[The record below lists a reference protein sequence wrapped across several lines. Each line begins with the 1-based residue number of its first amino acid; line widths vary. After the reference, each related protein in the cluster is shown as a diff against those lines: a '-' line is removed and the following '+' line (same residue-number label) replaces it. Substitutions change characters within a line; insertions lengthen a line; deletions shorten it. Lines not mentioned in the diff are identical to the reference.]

1 MQCSAYSNF
10 RRGTTHTR
18 KRHFR
23 SYFGSAVAASYSTI
37 NQRFKSSSHRR
48 CPYNRGLE
56 FIRFF
61 RCIRYWNWTARLPT
75 LSVSLARLNTHM
87 KGLPYKIAGLLLI
100 LFSLTYGLWSEVP
113 ELPIIEQSI
122 RNLFYHVSMWFAMVV
137 MMAVS
142 FGNAIG
148 FLSSENMARD
158 RRSISLAETGMFF
171 SVMGLLTGMLWAKF
185 TWGAWWT
192 NDPKLNGTAITML
205 IYMAYFVLR
214 NTIDDPRK
222 RARISAVYN
231 IFAFVMMIVFIGIL
245 PRMTDSLHPGNG
257 GNPGFNS
264 YDLDNRLRL
273 VFYPAVLGW
282 ILVGTWI
289 ASLRY
294 RLRNLEE

>member
-1 MQCSAYSNF
+1 
-10 RRGTTHTR
+10 
-18 KRHFR
+18 
-23 SYFGSAVAASYSTI
+23 
-37 NQRFKSSSHRR
+37 
-48 CPYNRGLE
+48 
-56 FIRFF
+56 
-61 RCIRYWNWTARLPT
+61 
-75 LSVSLARLNTHM
+75 M

-231 IFAFVMMIVFIGIL
+231 IFAFVMIIVFIGIL

-282 ILVGTWI
+282 VLVGTWI

-294 RLRNLEE
+294 RIRNLEE